1 MAINTAKQGM
11 TEEELRGAYAL
22 MEQRLADQAREL
34 ATLLSV
40 QQAITSRLDRQEVLQ
55 MIADGARQLISSLHA
70 GVYLLDGDMLRLA
83 VLSLDPT
90 VVRQTTISAGY
101 SIPLSQSVGRIAIET
116 GKPILIPDVHN
127 DPRVYQA
134 VLLRTHIRSYLAVP
148 LMAGGQPI
156 GLLFASDKLNGT
168 LTSNDERIL
177 TLLASSAVIGLEN
190 ARLYEHA
197 EETAALAERSRLARE
212 LHDAV
217 TQTLFSASLIAE
229 VLPQIWEIDP
239 EEGRRRLEELRQS
252 TRGALA
258 EMRTLLLELR
268 PSALLEA
275 DTSDLF
281 KHLANAFTGR
291 TRVPVNFQYNGL
303 CPLPGEI
310 KLAFYRIAQEALNN
324 IARHADANLVKV
336 NLSCQPGLVELEIRD
351 DGVGFEP
358 SEISAEHLG
367 VKIMKERAE
376 AIDAELSIQSSLGQG
391 TTVSAHWKPKK

>member
-1 MAINTAKQGM
+1 MDTSAEQEQPRST
-11 TEEELRGAYAL
+11 
-22 MEQRLADQAREL
+22 EQRLAERTREL

-40 QQAITSRLDRQEVLQ
+40 QQAISSRLERQEVLQ
-55 MIADGARQLISSLHA
+55 MIADGARQLVSSLHA
-70 GVYLLDGDMLRLA
+70 GVYLLEGDMLRLA
-83 VLSLDPT
+83 VLSLDPS
-90 VVRQTTISAGY
+90 VVQQTNISAGY
-101 SIPLSQSVGRIAIET
+101 SIPLNQSVGRIAIET
-116 GKPILIPDVHN
+116 GKPILIPDVRN

-134 VLLRTHIRSYLAVP
+134 VLPRTHIRSYLAVP
-148 LMAGGQPI
+148 LIAMGQPI
-156 GLLFASDKLNGT
+156 GLLFASDKLDGT

-177 TLLASSAVIGLEN
+177 TSLASSAVIGLEN

-197 EETAALAERSRLARE
+197 EETAALAERTRLARE

-229 VLPQIWEIDP
+229 VLPQILENDP

-281 KHLANAFTGR
+281 KHLADAFTGR
-291 TRVPVNFQYNGL
+291 TRVPVHFKFNNL

-310 KLAFYRIAQEALNN
+310 KMALYRIAQEALNN
-324 IARHADANLVKV
+324 IARHAEANQV
-336 NLSCQPGLVELEIRD
+336 NLNLICQPEHVELEIQD
-351 DGVGFEP
+351 NGIGFEP

-367 VKIMKERAE
+367 LRIMKERAE
-376 AIDAELSIQSSLGQG
+376 AIEAELSIQSSPGMG
-391 TTVSAHWKPKK
+391 TSVYTHWRPRK